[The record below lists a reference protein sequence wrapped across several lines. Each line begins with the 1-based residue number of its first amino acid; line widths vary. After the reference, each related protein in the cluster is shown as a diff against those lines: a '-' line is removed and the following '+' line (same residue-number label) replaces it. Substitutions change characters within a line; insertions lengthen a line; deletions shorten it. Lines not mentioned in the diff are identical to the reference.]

1 MIELLKMILVLG
13 AGIGIG
19 YLLARTKTFS
29 DYNGMYSHLTCQ
41 IVSRMTDAMRSMCV
55 DQDMIDRVIKR
66 MGCKIMPP
74 ACPPPPAPTTVLTGE
89 RTRKELIALVYGI
102 YKGSI
107 TKEAHEERYRYITW
121 LEKYVNW
128 KPSESQMRALR
139 AIINEPNNAGA
150 ESCQIAITSLYEDLQ
165 KLTEEE

>member
-66 MGCKIMPP
+66 MGCKIIPGP
-74 ACPPPPAPTTVLTGE
+74 CPPPPPPPEKKKSLS
-89 RTRKELIALVYGI
+89 ELGNEIGD
-102 YKGSI
+102 K
-107 TKEAHEERYRYITW
+107 R
-121 LEKYVNW
+121 LEQW
-128 KPSESQMRALR
+128 KPSVSQMRALR

-150 ESCQIAITSLYEDLQ
+150 ESCQIAMTSLYEDLQ